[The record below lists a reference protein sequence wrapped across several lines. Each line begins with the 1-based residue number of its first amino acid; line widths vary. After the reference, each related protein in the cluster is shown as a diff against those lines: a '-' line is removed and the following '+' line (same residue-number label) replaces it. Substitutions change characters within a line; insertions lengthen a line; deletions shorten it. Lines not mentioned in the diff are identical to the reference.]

1 MRTIGYDDD
10 DDDEDDEDDDDDGE
24 NENDKQGTLL
34 HLLCCLPR
42 KHSPSSSGSLDCIC
56 IPTIITIIMMMLVM
70 MMIKLMQAILW
81 VSVSI
86 LLICSLETGCLPLI
100 KGGKFCNM
108 SFIRLQIGTRMY
120 HNYLEKAR

>member
-10 DDDEDDEDDDDDGE
+10 EEDENNDDDGGE
-24 NENDKQGTLL
+24 DENDKQGTLL

-56 IPTIITIIMMMLVM
+56 IPSMLTIIMMMLVM
-70 MMIKLMQAILW
+70 MMVISMMQALLW

-86 LLICSLETGCLPLI
+86 LLICSLEMGCLPLI
-100 KGGKFCNM
+100 KGGKFCNL

-120 HNYLEKAR
+120 HNYLEKVR